1 MKDKQQDKLIWRR
14 YVDDLYTKEDAG
26 RLLEEL
32 HSSDS
37 SRLLDDLTAEI
48 WEETAVQQTYT
59 DLEREKY
66 KKEARQL
73 LQRLEHKKRTRLRHI
88 CYAVS
93 GVAAILCLVW
103 ASMTYL
109 NYIGRQQISYLE
121 ASTSYGEHKK
131 VSLPDGTV
139 LTLNSCSRVRYPSR
153 FVDDERRIELE
164 GEGFFQVSHN
174 EKQPF
179 VINTRFFDVRVLG
192 TCFNVKSYSSDETVM
207 VDVENGKVQIDMPD
221 AMMRLT
227 ANEQVRINTA
237 SGEYSKEREKHAVA
251 VWRGGALRFDAT
263 PIHDV
268 AKELERMY
276 NCRITFA
283 HGQSFENLI
292 SGEHDNKSLEAV
304 LQSIEYTSGI
314 HYKLSGK
321 EVLLYK

>member
-1 MKDKQQDKLIWRR
+1 
-14 YVDDLYTKEDAG
+14 
-26 RLLEEL
+26 
-32 HSSDS
+32 
-37 SRLLDDLTAEI
+37 
-48 WEETAVQQTYT
+48 
-59 DLEREKY
+59 
-66 KKEARQL
+66 
-73 LQRLEHKKRTRLRHI
+73 
-88 CYAVS
+88 
-93 GVAAILCLVW
+93 
-103 ASMTYL
+103 MTYL